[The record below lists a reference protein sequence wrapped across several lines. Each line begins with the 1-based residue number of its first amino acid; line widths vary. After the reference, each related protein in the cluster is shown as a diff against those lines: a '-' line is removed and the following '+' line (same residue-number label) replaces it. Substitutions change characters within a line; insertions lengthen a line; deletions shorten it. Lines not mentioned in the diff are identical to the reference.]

1 MRFAYRLLIS
11 ALFAF
16 NLALV
21 AQPQGLI
28 RDAEIES
35 ILREW
40 TDPILEVAGLNP
52 EDVELYIIQDKT
64 LNAFVANG
72 ARIHLHTGLLIAAE
86 TPGQIKGVIGHEICH
101 IACGH
106 TVTRSR
112 AQRTAMGPALVSI
125 GLGVLAMASG
135 SGEAGAALFASA
147 QQFAALN
154 FFIHTRAEEAT
165 ADAAAVEY
173 LSQLGESPAGIV
185 EFFEN
190 FRYQEI
196 LSDTRRDPYFRVH
209 PIAAS
214 RIRTTRQLAE
224 ETGLMDVPPT
234 QRAQD
239 QYVMMRAK
247 LIGFLEPTQRTYQLY
262 PMSDQSQP
270 ARYARSIAAMQA
282 ADVKEALREVKLL
295 IDNDPENPYFHE
307 LHGQILFESGRV
319 ADSVEPHA
327 KSLEYAPTE
336 PLFYINYARSLSAR
350 GEEGDYEKSEIALSR
365 ALDYEPDNSFA
376 WAQLA
381 FTMERL
387 GRRSEAE
394 LATAEAA
401 YHIGNLPRANAF
413 ARRAIIGLK
422 KDTPLWHRADDI
434 VATTDPVLAE
444 AFQTRRRLETTPE

>member
-444 AFQTRRRLETTPE
+444 AFQSRRRLETTPE